1 MTVDERLVADYFTT
15 GFTIGSHPM
24 TYHRAKMDK
33 AGVIRADD
41 LKDVPDGTFARIA
54 GAVIAWQ
61 RSGRPTG
68 SSSSVMRMR
77 PASRM

>member
-41 LKDVPDGTFARIA
+41 LKTYRTGHLLGSPVLSLRGNVRDV
-54 GAVIAWQ
+54 Q
-61 RSGRPTG
+61 R
-68 SSSSVMRMR
+68 VHLHQ
-77 PASRM
+77 